1 MTRSTRL
8 FVFCCALLA
17 LGAVPAAAQV
27 VLVPK
32 IGLYAPASGLGEAV
46 AAGQAVARDRA
57 GSLAIG
63 LGLELGVPVLPF
75 GVRGNLEFATGSTV
89 TAAGTTTQP
98 EAESTLLVVV
108 ADAVFRPLP
117 RLVLGHPYL
126 LVGGGLKRHE
136 FQVQDLAPQD
146 RQLFPPDQSN
156 PTFHI
161 GAGLDFALGPLGALI
176 EVSDY
181 ISRIESETAGERR
194 LQNDIFVMIGLRVSM
209 F

>member
-8 FVFCCALLA
+8 FVFCCAILA
-17 LGAVPAAAQV
+17 LGAVPAAAQIV
-27 VLVPK
+27 VPK

-46 AAGQAVARDRA
+46 AAGQDVARERA

-63 LGLELGVPVLPF
+63 LGLELGLPVLPF

-89 TAAGTTTQP
+89 TAEGTTTQP
-98 EAESTLLVVV
+98 EAESTLLVLV

-117 RLVLGHPYL
+117 RLVLVQPYL

-161 GAGLDFALGPLGALI
+161 GTGLDFALGPLGALV

-194 LQNDIFVMIGLRVSM
+194 RQNDIFVMIGLRVSM